1 MNNYD
6 LNFNVLGFIYDAL
19 YNDVNHTAIVAGRQV
34 GKTYNA
40 AIWLLEMMLYNR
52 NARGLW
58 VDTTQSNLD
67 AYVKRV
73 FKPELGA
80 LYDKCYY
87 NERKGYFE
95 FPTGSF
101 IDLRSAQKPE
111 NLEGQNYDFYVLNEA
126 GIILK
131 KPLLWQ
137 DSIYPMIESAQG
149 KIVGTAKGKNLFHKL
164 YQRGQAGEPGWASYR
179 FTWEDSPLKD
189 SRQIAVAKKNLPE
202 AIFRQNVMGE
212 FVDDAGAVFRNI
224 AGCIREPKE
233 ELRVDIMAVDLAK
246 HADYT
251 VISFANRAD
260 KQILRYDRFNE
271 LDWGFQKNRI
281 VSSWQEA
288 GRPKLIIDST
298 GVGDPIFD
306 DLRNAGIPVEGY
318 KFTNK
323 SKNELIQGLS
333 IAMDNGNIFFPDDP
347 TALAELEVFGYDIT
361 PSGNI
366 RYNAPSG
373 FHDDIVIS
381 YALASYLL
389 QNENEFILEWV

>member
-1 MNNYD
+1 MKYQVN
-6 LNFNVLGFIYDAL
+6 LNVLGFIHDAL
-19 YNDVNHTAIVAGRQV
+19 YNDKRHTVIAAGRQV

-40 AIWLLEMMLYNR
+40 AIWMLEMMLMNR

-67 AYVKRV
+67 AYIKRV
-73 FKPELGA
+73 FKPVLGD
-80 LYDKCYY
+80 LYNECYY

-95 FPTGSF
+95 FPTGSY
-101 IDLRSAQKPE
+101 IDLRSSQKPE
-111 NLEGQNYDFYVLNEA
+111 NLEGQNYSHYVLNEA

-131 KPLLWQ
+131 KPMLWQ
-137 DSIYPMIESAQG
+137 DSIYPMVENGHG
-149 KIVGTAKGKNLFHKL
+149 KIIGTPKGKNLFHQL
-164 YQRGQAGEPGWASYR
+164 FQRGQSGEGDWISYR
-179 FTWEDSPLKD
+179 FTWQDTPLKTEE
-189 SRQIAVAKKNLPE
+189 QEALAKKNLPE
-202 AIFRQNVMGE
+202 AIYRQNVLGE
-212 FVDDAGAVFRNI
+212 YVDDAGAVFRHI
-224 AGCIREPKE
+224 AESTRDPQEG
-233 ELRVDIMAVDLAK
+233 LRTDIMAVDLAK
-246 HADYT
+246 HSDYT
-251 VISFANRAD
+251 VITFVNREH
-260 KQILRYDRFNE
+260 KQVIDFDRFNE

-281 VSSWQEA
+281 VSSWRER
-288 GRPKLIIDST
+288 GEPTLVIDST

-333 IAMDNGNIFFPDDP
+333 IAMDNGNFYFPNDP
-347 TALAELEVFGYDIT
+347 VAIAELEVFGYDIT

-381 YALASYLL
+381 YALANYLL
-389 QNENEFILEWV
+389 QNENEFILEWI